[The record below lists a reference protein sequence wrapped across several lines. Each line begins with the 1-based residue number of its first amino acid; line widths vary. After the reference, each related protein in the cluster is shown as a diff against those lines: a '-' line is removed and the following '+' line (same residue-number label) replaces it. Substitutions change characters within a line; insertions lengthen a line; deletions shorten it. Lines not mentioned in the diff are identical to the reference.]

1 MPKSPITHSPVSS
14 VGTGK
19 LIDMVNVALKSAA
32 VSVSDL
38 CCCKDNDNL
47 TDDAA
52 AQALPW
58 CPPQAATARARAQS
72 EPDGRRTRHFRLLSQ
87 SLGAQSTAG
96 HGGHT
101 ATSGG
106 GFRHRCQGLRVG
118 GP

>member
-38 CCCKDNDNL
+38 CCCKNIDNL

-58 CPPQAATARARAQS
+58 CPPQAATARARSQP
-72 EPDGRRTRHFRLLSQ
+72 EPDGRRTRHLGLLSQ
-87 SLGAQSTAG
+87 SLGTQSTAG
-96 HGGHT
+96 HGGHP
-101 ATSGG
+101 AASRGG
-106 GFRHRCQGLRVG
+106 VRHRCQGFRVRG
-118 GP
+118 R